1 MDALSNMMSNVHVN
15 SLSHTTK
22 LEITPELLSENWSIS
37 LPDAKR
43 TLQATTQDSISIQRG
58 NIHRRIKTL
67 PHHSQYQHLT
77 DYLGMF
83 CSDTFKS
90 NVKSLWGNMYCQLF
104 CNRGNY
110 RKTYPLKSKSEA
122 HHALDSFIHD
132 VGIPEEMLTDNAKEL
147 HLS

>member
-1 MDALSNMMSNVHVN
+1 M
-15 SLSHTTK
+15 
-22 LEITPELLSENWSIS
+22 
-37 LPDAKR
+37 PDAKR
-43 TLQATTQDSISIQRG
+43 TLQATTQDSISIQGG

-67 PHHSQYQHLT
+67 PHHSGYQHLT
-77 DYLGMF
+77 GYLGMF

-90 NVKSLWGNMYCQLF
+90 NVKSLRGNMYYQLF

-147 HLS
+147 HLSEWGKICLKRKIRQLTTEPHSP